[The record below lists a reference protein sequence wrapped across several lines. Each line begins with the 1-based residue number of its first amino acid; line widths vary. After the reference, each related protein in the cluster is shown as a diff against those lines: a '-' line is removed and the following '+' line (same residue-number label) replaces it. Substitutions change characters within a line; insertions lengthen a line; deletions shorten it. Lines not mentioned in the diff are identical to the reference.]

1 MIRRLLPLAG
11 AIYVLIAAQPVNAS
25 ELTVTLTPEQPA
37 VLITLA
43 PGQLEAIAHTDQSCT
58 TVTVDA
64 YLSIVHVPTG
74 TVVISDD
81 DGAHNPNTDCV
92 ASRITY
98 PVLNDE
104 YALRVGSCCGRPY
117 GTLRVEIRTG
127 ALAATTTTTLAPPE
141 TTTTEAATTTTT
153 APTTTVEIATTTT
166 EPATTS
172 TTYDPTSTSTS
183 IASTTAPPTTPVST
197 LATLPDT
204 VPPIITASTSAPTTA
219 PVEISTSTS
228 SSTSTTSPISPK
240 ISNPSVKAAASNAL
254 APGVTPEAQRAIVA
268 ASLTMLMATPTTR
281 TKK

>member
-1 MIRRLLPLAG
+1 MIRRLLPMAG
-11 AIYVLIAAQPVNAS
+11 VIYVLIAAQPAQAA

-43 PGQLEAIAHTDQSCT
+43 PGQLDAIAHTDQSCT

-64 YLSIVHVPTG
+64 YLVLLDPDGNTIAQN
-74 TVVISDD
+74 D
-81 DGAHNPNTDCV
+81 DGAHDPNIDCV
-92 ASRITY
+92 ASRLTY
-98 PVLNDE
+98 DIPGDG
-104 YALRVGSCCGRPY
+104 YTLRVTSCCGRPY

-127 ALAATTTTTLAPPE
+127 ALAATTTTTTDPPE
-141 TTTTEAATTTTT
+141 TTTTEATTTTTT
-153 APTTTVEIATTTT
+153 APTTTVETTTTTT

-172 TTYDPTSTSTS
+172 TTQEPTTTSTS
-183 IASTTAPPTTPVST
+183 IAATIAPPTTPVST
-197 LATLPDT
+197 LATLPSTT

-228 SSTSTTSPISPK
+228 STTSSTAPISPK
-240 ISNPSVKAAASNAL
+240 ISNPTVKAAASNAL

-268 ASLTMLMATPTTR
+268 VSLTMLMAAPTTR

>member
-64 YLSIVHVPTG
+64 YLSIVHIPTG
-74 TVVISDD
+74 TVVISND

-104 YALRVGSCCGRPY
+104 YALRIGSCCGRPY
-117 GTLRVEIRTG
+117 GTLRVEIITG
-127 ALAATTTTTLAPPE
+127 ELAATTTTTTTTPE
-141 TTTTEAATTTTT
+141 TTTTAADTTTTT
-153 APTTTVEIATTTT
+153 ATTTTAATTTTTT
-166 EPATTS
+166 EPATTT

-183 IASTTAPPTTPVST
+183 IAATIAPPTTPVST
-197 LATLPDT
+197 LASLPDT
-204 VPPIITASTSAPTTA
+204 VPPIITASTNAPTTLPEA
-219 PVEISTSTS
+219 TSTSTIS
-228 SSTSTTSPISPK
+228 TTSTTSPTTSTLP
-240 ISNPSVKAAASNAL
+240 NTTVKAGASNAL
-254 APGVTPEAQRAIVA
+254 APGVTPQAQRAIVA
-268 ASLTMLMATPTTR
+268 ASLTMLMAAPTR
-281 TKK
+281 KANK